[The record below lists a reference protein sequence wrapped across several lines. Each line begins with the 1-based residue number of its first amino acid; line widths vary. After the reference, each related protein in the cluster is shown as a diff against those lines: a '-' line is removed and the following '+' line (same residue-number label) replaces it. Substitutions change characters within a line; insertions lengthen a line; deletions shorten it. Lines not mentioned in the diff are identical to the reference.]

1 MEAVMSTRRSGS
13 TADLLSAADQ
23 SNPKVPARALACV
36 IERSSRVQASA
47 AQSYVDRLR
56 RANPGA
62 GPAAVVSKL
71 ERRYL
76 AAVTAGGAAVGSTA
90 TLPGIGTLG
99 ALSAVAGETV
109 AFLEATAFFA
119 LALAAV
125 HGIPT
130 EHRERR
136 RAMVLAML
144 VGDDSKRAIAELI
157 GPGRTSGAWLSEGL
171 ASLPMPALSRLNS
184 RLLNYAGKRY
194 ALGRSAVLFGTLVPV
209 GIGAVIGATGN
220 RLMGKTIVGNART
233 AFGTPPARWPVT
245 LRLLPPVRDTG

>member
-1 MEAVMSTRRSGS
+1 MSTRRSGS
-13 TADLLSAADQ
+13 TADPLSPAGEAK
-23 SNPKVPARALACV
+23 PKATVRALARV
-36 IERSSRVQASA
+36 IEHSSRVQAPA

-56 RANPGA
+56 RANPDA
-62 GPAAVVSKL
+62 APAVVVSKL

-99 ALSAVAGETV
+99 ALSAFAGETLV
-109 AFLEATAFFA
+109 FLEATAFFA

-125 HGIPT
+125 YGIPT
-130 EHRERR
+130 DHRERR
-136 RAMVLAML
+136 RALVLAML

-184 RLLNYAGKRY
+184 RWLAYAGKRY
-194 ALGRSAVLFGTLVPV
+194 TLGRGALLCAKLMPV
-209 GIGAVIGATGN
+209 GVGAVIGATGN
-220 RLMGKTIVGNART
+220 RLVGKMIVGNARA
-233 AFGTPPARWPVT
+233 AFGTPPIRWPVT